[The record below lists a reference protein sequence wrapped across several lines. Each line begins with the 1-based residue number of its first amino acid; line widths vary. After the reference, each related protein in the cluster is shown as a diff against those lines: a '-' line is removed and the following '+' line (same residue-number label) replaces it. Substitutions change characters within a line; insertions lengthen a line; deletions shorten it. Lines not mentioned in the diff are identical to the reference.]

1 MDDDIQADQP
11 DETTTLTD
19 DEIETR
25 AVGSTPSAS
34 LDDDS
39 DAGDTDDTGDDTGDD
54 SGDEADTGDDTG
66 DESDTV
72 DVGDDSGD
80 TGDDSGD
87 DSGDSD
93 S

>member
-1 MDDDIQADQP
+1 MDDVQVDQP
-11 DETTTLTD
+11 DERTTLA
-19 DEIETR
+19 DEEMETR
-25 AVGSTPSAS
+25 PVGSAPSVS

-39 DAGDTDDTGDDTGDD
+39 EGGDDAGDDSGDASDTGDD
-54 SGDEADTGDDTG
+54 SGDESDTG
-66 DESDTV
+66 

-93 S
+93 T

>member
-1 MDDDIQADQP
+1 MDDMHADEP
-11 DETTTLTD
+11 DEGTTLTD
-19 DEIETR
+19 EEIETR
-25 AVGSTPSAS
+25 SVGSTPSAS

-39 DAGDTDDTGDDTGDD
+39 DTGDTGDDAGDESDTGDD
-54 SGDEADTGDDTG
+54 SGDESDTG
-66 DESDTV
+66 

-93 S
+93 T

>member
-1 MDDDIQADQP
+1 MDDVQADEP
-11 DETTTLTD
+11 AERNTLTD
-19 DEIETR
+19 EEMETR
-25 AVGSTPSAS
+25 PAGAAPSVS

-39 DAGDTDDTGDDTGDD
+39 DGGDDTGDD
-54 SGDEADTGDDTG
+54 SGDTSDTGDDSG
-66 DESDTV
+66 DESDTG

-93 S
+93 A